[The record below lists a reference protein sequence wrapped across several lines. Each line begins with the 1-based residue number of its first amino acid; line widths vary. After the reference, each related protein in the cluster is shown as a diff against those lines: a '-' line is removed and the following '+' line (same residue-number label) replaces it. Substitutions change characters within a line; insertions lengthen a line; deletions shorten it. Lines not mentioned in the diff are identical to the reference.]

1 MQETNVSGTAAK
13 CHHQAEA
20 LEALGK
26 SVTRL
31 GSALGTMGEAQE
43 SLASNLADAADKTR
57 QHCSVSELELNR
69 SLTTLEDVVKNIGA
83 ALSAVVD
90 MRQQVLKRSAEV
102 EAIAFQSKI
111 LAINA
116 SVEAAR
122 VGQAGAGF
130 SVVAQE
136 MSRLSQNSRET
147 ADHIRSV
154 VTSSEKSVSDLA
166 RNFEA
171 LSTQQRDMVSALKQG
186 LKEISGAISSVERTS
201 DASRIRLSGEQ
212 ASASQICSEIKHG
225 VEDNSRF
232 LAELIGD
239 LTGVQITDMPPKH
252 CHACLSYL
260 TVIDV
265 RGQDEFHGDLG
276 HIEGAQLITLSD
288 DFGRKMQQL
297 DPARPYLFVCRSG
310 GRSSRA
316 ARLAQAAGLPHLAN
330 LEGGMLAWKRA
341 GLPVAG

>member
-1 MQETNVSGTAAK
+1 
-13 CHHQAEA
+13 
-20 LEALGK
+20 
-26 SVTRL
+26 
-31 GSALGTMGEAQE
+31 
-43 SLASNLADAADKTR
+43 
-57 QHCSVSELELNR
+57 
-69 SLTTLEDVVKNIGA
+69 
-83 ALSAVVD
+83 
-90 MRQQVLKRSAEV
+90 
-102 EAIAFQSKI
+102 KI

-225 VEDNSRF
+225 V
-232 LAELIGD
+232 
-239 LTGVQITDMPPKH
+239 
-252 CHACLSYL
+252 
-260 TVIDV
+260 
-265 RGQDEFHGDLG
+265 
-276 HIEGAQLITLSD
+276 
-288 DFGRKMQQL
+288 
-297 DPARPYLFVCRSG
+297 
-310 GRSSRA
+310 
-316 ARLAQAAGLPHLAN
+316 
-330 LEGGMLAWKRA
+330 
-341 GLPVAG
+341 